1 MNVSVKREQKECI
14 SSAECEKGR
23 MKFNK
28 HTIIIAEA
36 GVNHNGSIEM
46 AKQLVLK
53 AKEAGVDYIKFQ
65 TFKASKLV
73 TKSAKQAE
81 YQQKNIGNGE
91 DCQYQM
97 LKKLELSP
105 EEHQILIDYC
115 KELGI
120 KFFSTAFDFDSI
132 AYLHSLNLGLWKI
145 PSGEVT
151 NYPFLKRIAA
161 YNESTI
167 LSTGMCDMQD
177 VRNAVD
183 ALYKNGLSKENLI
196 LLHCNTEYPTPFEDV
211 NLKAM
216 DALRNEFGVEVGYSD
231 HTKGIEVPIAA
242 VALGA
247 TVIEKHFTLDR
258 NMEGPDHKASLEP
271 DELKAMVAAIRN
283 IEKAVG
289 GDGTKHVS
297 ESEKKNIAI
306 ARKSIVAACDIKAGE
321 VFTEQNLT
329 VKRPGNGTSPMR
341 WEEIIGLKAKRD
353 FSEDELIEI

>member
-1 MNVSVKREQKECI
+1 MS
-14 SSAECEKGR
+14 
-23 MKFNK
+23 
-28 HTIIIAEA
+28 HTLIIAEA

-46 AKQLVLK
+46 AKQLVEK
-53 AKEAGVDYIKFQ
+53 AVEAGVDYIKFQ

-81 YQQKNIGNGE
+81 YQQRNIGSQENS
-91 DCQYQM
+91 QYQM

-115 KELGI
+115 HELGI

-132 AYLHSLNLGLWKI
+132 EYLHSLGLGLWKI

-161 YNESTI
+161 YNEKTI

-177 VRNAVD
+177 VRNAVE

-216 DALRNEFGVEVGYSD
+216 DALREEFGVEVGYSD

-258 NMEGPDHKASLEP
+258 TLPGPDHKASLEP
-271 DELKAMVAAIRN
+271 DELKAMVSAIRY

-297 ESEKKNIAI
+297 ESERKNIAI
-306 ARKSIVAACDIKAGE
+306 ARKSIVAACNIKAGE
-321 VFTEQNLT
+321 VFTEDNLT
-329 VKRPGNGTSPMR
+329 VKRPGSGISPMR
-341 WEEIIGLKAKRD
+341 WEEVIGMKAKRD
-353 FSEDELIEI
+353 FNEDELIEL

>member
-1 MNVSVKREQKECI
+1 M
-14 SSAECEKGR
+14 
-23 MKFNK
+23 
-28 HTIIIAEA
+28 
-36 GVNHNGSIEM
+36 NHNGSVEL
-46 AKQLVLK
+46 AKQLIDK
-53 AKEAGVDYIKFQ
+53 AAEAGVDYIKFQ

-73 TKSAKQAE
+73 TKAVKQAE
-81 YQQKNIGNGE
+81 YQQKNIGKEG
-91 DCQYQM
+91 DSQYQM

-105 EEHQILIDYC
+105 EDHEVLISYC
-115 KELGI
+115 REKTI

-132 AYLHSLNLGLWKI
+132 EYLHSLNLGLWKV

-151 NYPFLKRIAA
+151 NYPFLKRVAA
-161 YNESTI
+161 YNEKTI
-167 LSTGMCDMQD
+167 LSTGMCEIDD
-177 VRNAVD
+177 IRAAVD
-183 ALYKNGLSKENLI
+183 TLYKNGLSKENLM

-271 DELKAMVAAIRN
+271 EELKAMVSAIRN

-289 GDGTKHVS
+289 GDGTKHISDS
-297 ESEKKNIAI
+297 ERKNIAI
-306 ARKSIVAACDIKAGE
+306 ARKSIVAAKDIKKGE
-321 VFTEQNLT
+321 SLTEENLT
-329 VKRPGNGTSPMR
+329 VKRPGTGISPMR
-341 WEEIIGLKAKRD
+341 WEEVIGTKAIRD
-353 FSEDELIEI
+353 FNEEDLIEL

>member
-1 MNVSVKREQKECI
+1 MTN
-14 SSAECEKGR
+14 
-23 MKFNK
+23 
-28 HTIIIAEA
+28 HTLIIAEA
-36 GVNHNGSIEM
+36 GVNHNGSIEL
-46 AKQLVLK
+46 AKKLVEK

-73 TKSAKQAE
+73 TKAAKQAE
-81 YQQKNIGNGE
+81 YQQKNIGKEG
-91 DCQYQM
+91 DSQYQM

-105 EEHQILIDYC
+105 KEHEVLIDYC
-115 KELGI
+115 HQLGI

-132 AYLHSLNLGLWKI
+132 DYLHSLNLGLWKI

-161 YNESTI
+161 FNEPTI
-167 LSTGMCDMQD
+167 LSTGMCDMED
-177 VRNAVD
+177 VRAAVN

-271 DELKAMVAAIRN
+271 DELKAMVSAIRN

-321 VFTEQNLT
+321 VFTEDNLT
-329 VKRPGNGTSPMR
+329 VKRPGNGVSPMR
-341 WEEIIGLKAKRD
+341 WEEVVGTKAKRD
-353 FSEDELIEI
+353 FAEDDLIEI

>member
-1 MNVSVKREQKECI
+1 MSMRHV
-14 SSAECEKGR
+14 
-23 MKFNK
+23 
-28 HTIIIAEA
+28 TIIAEA
-36 GVNHNGSIEM
+36 GVNHNGSIEL
-46 AKQLVLK
+46 AKKLVEK

-73 TKSAKQAE
+73 TKAAKQAE
-81 YQQKNIGNGE
+81 YQQKNIGKEG
-91 DCQYQM
+91 DSQYQM

-105 EEHQILIDYC
+105 EEHEVLIDYC
-115 KELGI
+115 HQLGI

-132 AYLHSLNLGLWKI
+132 DYLHSLNLGLWKI

-161 YNESTI
+161 YNEPTI

-177 VRNAVD
+177 VRAAVN

-271 DELKAMVAAIRN
+271 DELKAMVSAIRN

-306 ARKSIVAACDIKAGE
+306 ARKSIVAACDIKVGE
-321 VFTEQNLT
+321 IFTEQNLT
-329 VKRPGNGTSPMR
+329 VKRPGNGISPMR
-341 WEEIIGLKAKRD
+341 WEEVLGQSAKRD
-353 FSEDELIEI
+353 FNEDELIEL

>member
-1 MNVSVKREQKECI
+1 MINHV
-14 SSAECEKGR
+14 
-23 MKFNK
+23 
-28 HTIIIAEA
+28 IIIAEA

-65 TFKASKLV
+65 TFKASNLV
-73 TKSAKQAE
+73 TKDAKQAE
-81 YQQKNIGNGE
+81 YQQRNIGGE
-91 DCQYQM
+91 ENSQYQM
-97 LKKLELSP
+97 LKKLELSS
-105 EEHQILIDYC
+105 EAHKVLIDYC
-115 KELGI
+115 KELGV

-132 AYLHSLNLGLWKI
+132 DYLHSLNLGLWKI

-161 YNESTI
+161 YNEKTI

-177 VRNAVD
+177 VRNAVE

-216 DALRNEFGVEVGYSD
+216 DALRKEFGIEVGYSD

-247 TVIEKHFTLDR
+247 TVIEKHFTLDKSLP
-258 NMEGPDHKASLEP
+258 GPDHKASLEP
-271 DELKAMVAAIRN
+271 DELSAMVSAIRN

-289 GDGTKHVS
+289 GDGTKRVS
-297 ESEKKNIAI
+297 ESERKNIAI
-306 ARKSIVAACDIKAGE
+306 ARKSIIAACDIKKGDVLSE
-321 VFTEQNLT
+321 DNLT
-329 VKRPGNGTSPMR
+329 VKRPGTGISPMR
-341 WEEIIGLKAKRD
+341 WNEVIGTKAIRD
-353 FSEDELIEI
+353 FVEDEMIEVDWGG